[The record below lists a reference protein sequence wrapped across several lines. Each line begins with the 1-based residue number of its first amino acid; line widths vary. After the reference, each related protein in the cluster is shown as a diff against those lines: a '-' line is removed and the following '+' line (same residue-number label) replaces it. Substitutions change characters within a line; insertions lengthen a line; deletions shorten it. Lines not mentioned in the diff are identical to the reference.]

1 MIKQFL
7 VFALLLLLCSS
18 AEAKRKHSKSCAT
31 LLCPSHQSLLLQNQM
46 INQMGLVRIGDER
59 ELSKMVERR
68 ELVALP
74 NDDAVR
80 IAPSLPAN
88 RRYVLPMVNSFLVK
102 LASEYYAEFHQPL
115 TVDSAVRPVTVQKW
129 LRRHNASAA
138 PIHGETA
145 SSHEAGCTIDLS
157 RRMTKAQT
165 HWLEMRLTYYMGI
178 GWVIVEEERRCFHI
192 MTTKEIE

>member
-1 MIKQFL
+1 MTRLCL